1 MFPEPIQKA
10 PFIARG
16 SYRIILYVTLIVW
29 MLPLAGVFLTSFRSL
44 ADINSGNY
52 WGWPTEFAL
61 IENYTQVFTVTP
73 MIQYFLNSLVIT
85 IPTVLGTLL
94 LSSLAGYSLAKH
106 RFRGNFLIFAL
117 FIAGNFEPA
126 QILMI
131 PVRNLTLNLGVYD
144 TKLALILF
152 HTSFQIGFCTF
163 FLRGFIKELPHELV
177 ESARIEGASEFR
189 VYWNIILPLVL
200 PALAA
205 LAVLEFTFIWNDYFW
220 ALVLVQGDEARPVT
234 LGVQA
239 LRGRW
244 TASWNLISAG
254 SIVAALPPVV
264 LFFICLLYTSPS
276 PRDQRGSRMPS
287 SA

>member
-10 PFIARG
+10 PFLARG

-61 IENYTQVFTVTP
+61 VENYTQVFTVTP

-117 FIAGNFEPA
+117 FIAGNFVPA

-163 FLRGFIKELPHELV
+163 FLRGFIKELPHELI

-189 VYWNIILPLVL
+189 VYWNIIMPLVL
-200 PALAA
+200 PALVA

-234 LGVQA
+234 LGIQA

-244 TASWNLISAG
+244 TASWHLISAG

-264 LFFICLLYTSPS
+264 LFFMLQKHFITGLTL
-276 PRDQRGSRMPS
+276 G
-287 SA
+287 AIKE

>member
-1 MFPEPIQKA
+1 MFPDPIQKA
-10 PFIARG
+10 PFLARG

-52 WGWPTEFAL
+52 WGWPSEFAL
-61 IENYTQVFTVTP
+61 VENYTQVFTVTP

-117 FIAGNFEPA
+117 FIAGNFVPA

-163 FLRGFIKELPHELV
+163 FLRGFIKELPHELI
-177 ESARIEGASEFR
+177 ESARIEGASELR
-189 VYWNIILPLVL
+189 VYWNIIMPLVL

-234 LGVQA
+234 LGIQA

-244 TASWNLISAG
+244 TASWHLISAG

-264 LFFICLLYTSPS
+264 LFFMLQKHFITGLTL
-276 PRDQRGSRMPS
+276 G
-287 SA
+287 AIKE

>member
-16 SYRIILYVTLIVW
+16 SYRIILYMTLIVW
-29 MLPLAGVFLTSFRSL
+29 MLPLVGVFLTSFRSL

-61 IENYTQVFTVTP
+61 VENYTQVFTVTP

-117 FIAGNFEPA
+117 FIAGNFVPA

-234 LGVQA
+234 LGIQA

-244 TASWNLISAG
+244 TASWHLISAG

-264 LFFICLLYTSPS
+264 LFFMLQKHFITGLTL
-276 PRDQRGSRMPS
+276 G
-287 SA
+287 AIKE

>member
-1 MFPEPIQKA
+1 MFPDPIQKA
-10 PFIARG
+10 PFLARG

-52 WGWPTEFAL
+52 WGWPSEFAL
-61 IENYTQVFTVTP
+61 VENYTQVFTVTP
-73 MIQYFLNSLVIT
+73 MIQYFFNSLVIT

-117 FIAGNFEPA
+117 FIAGNFVPA

-163 FLRGFIKELPHELV
+163 FLRGFIKELPHELI

-189 VYWNIILPLVL
+189 VYWNIILPLIL

-234 LGVQA
+234 LGIQA

-244 TASWNLISAG
+244 TASWHLISAG

-264 LFFICLLYTSPS
+264 LCFMLQKHFITGLTL
-276 PRDQRGSRMPS
+276 G
-287 SA
+287 AIKE

>member
-61 IENYTQVFTVTP
+61 VENYTQVFTVTP

-85 IPTVLGTLL
+85 IPTVLGTLF

-117 FIAGNFEPA
+117 FIAGNFVPA

-131 PVRNLTLNLGVYD
+131 PVRNLTLYLGVYD

-189 VYWNIILPLVL
+189 VYWNIIMPLVL

-234 LGVQA
+234 LGIQA

-244 TASWNLISAG
+244 TASWHLISAG

-264 LFFICLLYTSPS
+264 LFFMLQKHFITGLTL
-276 PRDQRGSRMPS
+276 G
-287 SA
+287 AIKE

>member
-10 PFIARG
+10 PFFARG
-16 SYRIILYVTLIVW
+16 SYRIILYVVLIVW
-29 MLPLAGVFLTSFRSL
+29 LLPLIGVLLTSFRSL

-61 IENYTQVFTVTP
+61 VENYTQVFTVTP
-73 MIQYFLNSLVIT
+73 MLQYFFNSLVIT
-85 IPTVLGTLL
+85 IPSVVGTLT

-117 FIAGNFEPA
+117 FIAGNFVPA

-144 TKLALILF
+144 TKMGLILF
-152 HTSFQIGFCTF
+152 HTAFQTGFCTF
-163 FLRGFIKELPHELV
+163 FLRGFIKEIPHELV

-189 VYWNIILPLVL
+189 VYWNIILPLLL

-220 ALVLVQGDEARPVT
+220 ALVLVQGDEARPIT
-234 LGVQA
+234 LGIQA

-244 TASWNLISAG
+244 TAQWHLISAG
-254 SIVAALPPVV
+254 SIVAALPPVIM
-264 LFFICLLYTSPS
+264 FFMLQKHFIAGLTM
-276 PRDQRGSRMPS
+276 G
-287 SA
+287 AIKE

>member
-1 MFPEPIQKA
+1 MFPESIQKA
-10 PFIARG
+10 PFFARCG
-16 SYRIILYVTLIVW
+16 YRIILYVVLIVW
-29 MLPLAGVFLTSFRSL
+29 LLPLIGVLLTSFRSL

-61 IENYTQVFTVTP
+61 VENYTQVFTVTP
-73 MIQYFLNSLVIT
+73 MIQYFINSLVIT
-85 IPTVLGTLL
+85 IPTVVGTLT

-117 FIAGNFEPA
+117 FIAGNFVPA

-144 TKLALILF
+144 TKMGLILF
-152 HTSFQIGFCTF
+152 HTAFQTGFCTF
-163 FLRGFIKELPHELV
+163 FLRGFIKEIPHELV

-189 VYWNIILPLVL
+189 VYWNIILPLLL

-220 ALVLVQGDEARPVT
+220 ALVLVQGDEARPIT
-234 LGVQA
+234 LGIQA

-244 TASWNLISAG
+244 TASWHLISAG
-254 SIVAALPPVV
+254 SIVAALPPVIM
-264 LFFICLLYTSPS
+264 FFMLQKHFIAGLTM
-276 PRDQRGSRMPS
+276 G
-287 SA
+287 AIKE

>member
-10 PFIARG
+10 SFFARG
-16 SYRIILYVTLIVW
+16 SYRIILYVVLIVW
-29 MLPLAGVFLTSFRSL
+29 LLPLIGVLLTSFRSL

-61 IENYTQVFTVTP
+61 VENYTQVFTVTP
-73 MIQYFLNSLVIT
+73 MIQYFFNSLVIT
-85 IPTVLGTLL
+85 IPTVVGTLT

-117 FIAGNFEPA
+117 FIAGNFVPA

-144 TKLALILF
+144 TKMGLILF
-152 HTSFQIGFCTF
+152 HTAFQTGFCTF
-163 FLRGFIKELPHELV
+163 FLRGFIKEIPHELV

-220 ALVLVQGDEARPVT
+220 ALVLVQGDEARPIT
-234 LGVQA
+234 LGIQA

-244 TASWNLISAG
+244 TASWHLISAG
-254 SIVAALPPVV
+254 SIVAALPPVIM
-264 LFFICLLYTSPS
+264 FFMLQKHFIAGLTM
-276 PRDQRGSRMPS
+276 G
-287 SA
+287 AIKE

>member
-1 MFPEPIQKA
+1 MYPEPIQKS

-16 SYRIILYVTLIVW
+16 SYRIILYVAMVIW
-29 MLPLAGVFLTSFRSL
+29 ILPLAGVFLTSFRSL

-73 MIQYFLNSLVIT
+73 MIKYFFNSLVIT
-85 IPTVLGTLL
+85 IPTVIGTLL

-117 FIAGNFEPA
+117 FIAGNFVPA

-152 HTSFQIGFCTF
+152 HTAFQIGFCTF

-177 ESARIEGASEFR
+177 ESARIEGASEFI
-189 VYWNIILPLVL
+189 VYWKIILPLIM

-234 LGVQA
+234 LGIQA

-244 TASWNLISAG
+244 TASWHLISAG

-264 LFFICLLYTSPS
+264 LFFILQKHFIAGLTM
-276 PRDQRGSRMPS
+276 G
-287 SA
+287 AIKE

>member
-1 MFPEPIQKA
+1 MFPESIQKA
-10 PFIARG
+10 PFFARG
-16 SYRIILYVTLIVW
+16 SYRIILYVVLIVW
-29 MLPLAGVFLTSFRSL
+29 LLPLIGVLLTSFRSL

-61 IENYTQVFTVTP
+61 VENYTQVFTVTP
-73 MIQYFLNSLVIT
+73 MLQYFFNSLVIT
-85 IPTVLGTLL
+85 IPSVVGTLT

-117 FIAGNFEPA
+117 FIAGNFVPA

-144 TKLALILF
+144 TKMGLILF
-152 HTSFQIGFCTF
+152 HTAFQTGFCTF
-163 FLRGFIKELPHELV
+163 FLRGFIKEIPHELV

-189 VYWNIILPLVL
+189 VYWNIILPLLL

-220 ALVLVQGDEARPVT
+220 ALVLVQGDEARPIT
-234 LGVQA
+234 LGIQA

-244 TASWNLISAG
+244 TASWHLISAG
-254 SIVAALPPVV
+254 SIVAALPPVIM
-264 LFFICLLYTSPS
+264 FFMLQKHFIAGLTM
-276 PRDQRGSRMPS
+276 G
-287 SA
+287 AIKE

>member
-1 MFPEPIQKA
+1 MYPEPIQKS

-16 SYRIILYVTLIVW
+16 SYRIILYVAMVIW
-29 MLPLAGVFLTSFRSL
+29 ILPLAGVFLTSFRSL

-73 MIQYFLNSLVIT
+73 MIKYFFNSLVIT
-85 IPTVLGTLL
+85 IPTVIGTLL

-117 FIAGNFEPA
+117 FIAGNFVPA

-152 HTSFQIGFCTF
+152 HTAFQIGFCTF

-177 ESARIEGASEFR
+177 ESARIEGAAEFI
-189 VYWNIILPLVL
+189 VYWKIILPLIM

-234 LGVQA
+234 LGIQA
-239 LRGRW
+239 LRVRW
-244 TASWNLISAG
+244 TASWHLISAG

-264 LFFICLLYTSPS
+264 LFFILQKHFITGLTM
-276 PRDQRGSRMPS
+276 G
-287 SA
+287 AIKE

>member
-1 MFPEPIQKA
+1 MYPEPIQKS

-16 SYRIILYVTLIVW
+16 SYRIILYVAMVIW
-29 MLPLAGVFLTSFRSL
+29 ILPLAGVFLTSFRSL

-61 IENYTQVFTVTP
+61 VENYTQVFTVTP
-73 MIQYFLNSLVIT
+73 MIKYFFNSLVIT
-85 IPTVLGTLL
+85 IPTVIGTLL

-117 FIAGNFEPA
+117 FIAGNFVPA

-152 HTSFQIGFCTF
+152 HTAFQIGFCTF

-177 ESARIEGASEFR
+177 ESARIEGASEFI
-189 VYWNIILPLVL
+189 VYWKIILPLIM

-205 LAVLEFTFIWNDYFW
+205 LALLEFTFIWNDYFW

-234 LGVQA
+234 LGIQA

-244 TASWNLISAG
+244 TASWHLISAG

-264 LFFICLLYTSPS
+264 LFFILQKHFITGLTM
-276 PRDQRGSRMPS
+276 G
-287 SA
+287 AIKE

>member
-61 IENYTQVFTVTP
+61 VENYTQVFTVTP

-117 FIAGNFEPA
+117 FIAGNFVPA

-163 FLRGFIKELPHELV
+163 FLRGFIKELPNELV

-234 LGVQA
+234 LGIQA

-244 TASWNLISAG
+244 TASWHLISAG

-264 LFFICLLYTSPS
+264 LFFMLQKHFITGLTL
-276 PRDQRGSRMPS
+276 G
-287 SA
+287 AIKE

>member
-10 PFIARG
+10 PFLARG

-29 MLPLAGVFLTSFRSL
+29 MLPLVGVFLTSFRSL

-61 IENYTQVFTVTP
+61 VENYTQVFTVTP

-106 RFRGNFLIFAL
+106 RFRGNFIIFAL
-117 FIAGNFEPA
+117 FIAGNFVPA

-163 FLRGFIKELPHELV
+163 FLRGFIKELPNELV

-234 LGVQA
+234 LGIQA

-244 TASWNLISAG
+244 TASWHLISAG

-264 LFFICLLYTSPS
+264 LFFMLQKHFITGLTL
-276 PRDQRGSRMPS
+276 G
-287 SA
+287 AIKE

>member
-1 MFPEPIQKA
+1 MFPDPIQKA
-10 PFIARG
+10 SFLARG

-52 WGWPTEFAL
+52 WGWPSEFAL
-61 IENYTQVFTVTP
+61 VENYTQVFTVTP
-73 MIQYFLNSLVIT
+73 MIQYFFNSLVIT
-85 IPTVLGTLL
+85 IPTVIGTLL

-117 FIAGNFEPA
+117 FIAGNFMPA

-152 HTSFQIGFCTF
+152 HTAFQIGFCTF

-177 ESARIEGASEFR
+177 ESARIEGASEFI
-189 VYWNIILPLVL
+189 VYWKIILPLIM

-234 LGVQA
+234 LGIQA

-244 TASWNLISAG
+244 TASWHLISAG

-264 LFFICLLYTSPS
+264 LFFILQKHFITGLTM
-276 PRDQRGSRMPS
+276 G
-287 SA
+287 AIKE

>member
-10 PFIARG
+10 PFFARG
-16 SYRIILYVTLIVW
+16 SYRIILYVVLIVW
-29 MLPLAGVFLTSFRSL
+29 LLPLIGVLLTSFRSL

-61 IENYTQVFTVTP
+61 VENYTQVFTVTP
-73 MIQYFLNSLVIT
+73 MIQYFFNSLVIT
-85 IPTVLGTLL
+85 IPTVVGTLT

-117 FIAGNFEPA
+117 FIAGNFVPA

-144 TKLALILF
+144 TKMGLILF
-152 HTSFQIGFCTF
+152 HTAFQTGFCTF
-163 FLRGFIKELPHELV
+163 FLRGFIKEIPHELV

-220 ALVLVQGDEARPVT
+220 ALVLVQGDEARPIT
-234 LGVQA
+234 LGIQA

-244 TASWNLISAG
+244 TASWHLISAG
-254 SIVAALPPVV
+254 SIVAALPPVIM
-264 LFFICLLYTSPS
+264 FFMLQKHFIAGLTM
-276 PRDQRGSRMPS
+276 G
-287 SA
+287 AIKE

>member
-10 PFIARG
+10 PFFARG
-16 SYRIILYVTLIVW
+16 SYRIILYVVLIVW
-29 MLPLAGVFLTSFRSL
+29 LLPLIGVLLTSFRSL

-61 IENYTQVFTVTP
+61 VENYTQVFTVTP
-73 MIQYFLNSLVIT
+73 MIQYFFNSLVIT
-85 IPTVLGTLL
+85 IPTVVGTLT

-117 FIAGNFEPA
+117 FIAGNFVPA

-144 TKLALILF
+144 TKMGLILF
-152 HTSFQIGFCTF
+152 HTAFQTGFCTF
-163 FLRGFIKELPHELV
+163 FLRGFIKEIPHELV

-220 ALVLVQGDEARPVT
+220 ALVLVQGDEARPIT
-234 LGVQA
+234 LGIQA

-244 TASWNLISAG
+244 TASWHLISAG
-254 SIVAALPPVV
+254 SIVAALPPVIM
-264 LFFICLLYTSPS
+264 FFMLQKHFISGLTM
-276 PRDQRGSRMPS
+276 G
-287 SA
+287 AIKE

>member
-1 MFPEPIQKA
+1 MFPESIQKA
-10 PFIARG
+10 PFFARG
-16 SYRIILYVTLIVW
+16 SYRIILYVVLIVW
-29 MLPLAGVFLTSFRSL
+29 LLPLIGVLLTSFRSL

-61 IENYTQVFTVTP
+61 VENYTQVFTVTP
-73 MIQYFLNSLVIT
+73 MIQYFFNSLVIT
-85 IPTVLGTLL
+85 IPTVVGTLT

-117 FIAGNFEPA
+117 FIAGNFVPA

-144 TKLALILF
+144 TKMGLILF
-152 HTSFQIGFCTF
+152 HTAFQTGFCTF
-163 FLRGFIKELPHELV
+163 FLRGFIKEIPHELV

-189 VYWNIILPLVL
+189 VYWNIILPLLL

-220 ALVLVQGDEARPVT
+220 ALVLVQGDEARPIT
-234 LGVQA
+234 LGIQA

-244 TASWNLISAG
+244 TASWHLISAG
-254 SIVAALPPVV
+254 SIVAALPPVIM
-264 LFFICLLYTSPS
+264 FFMLQKHFISGLTM
-276 PRDQRGSRMPS
+276 G
-287 SA
+287 AIKE

>member
-1 MFPEPIQKA
+1 MYPEPIQKS

-16 SYRIILYVTLIVW
+16 SYRIILYVAMVIW
-29 MLPLAGVFLTSFRSL
+29 ILPLAGVFLTSFRSL

-61 IENYTQVFTVTP
+61 VENYTQIFTVTP
-73 MIQYFLNSLVIT
+73 MIKYFFNSLVIT
-85 IPTVLGTLL
+85 IPTVIGTLL

-117 FIAGNFEPA
+117 FIAGNFVPA

-152 HTSFQIGFCTF
+152 HTAFQIGFCTF

-177 ESARIEGASEFR
+177 ESARIEGASEFI
-189 VYWNIILPLVL
+189 VYWKIILPLIM

-234 LGVQA
+234 LGIQA

-244 TASWNLISAG
+244 TASWHLISAG

-264 LFFICLLYTSPS
+264 LFFILQKHFITGLTM
-276 PRDQRGSRMPS
+276 G
-287 SA
+287 AVKE

>member
-16 SYRIILYVTLIVW
+16 SYRIILYVTLIIW
-29 MLPLAGVFLTSFRSL
+29 ILPLAGVFLTSFRSL

-52 WGWPTEFAL
+52 WVLPTEFAL

-73 MIQYFLNSLVIT
+73 MIKYFFNSLVIT
-85 IPTVLGTLL
+85 IPTVIGTLL

-117 FIAGNFEPA
+117 FIAGNFVPA

-131 PVRNLTLNLGVYD
+131 PVINLTLNLGVYD

-152 HTSFQIGFCTF
+152 HTAFQIGFCTF

-177 ESARIEGASEFR
+177 ESARIEGASEFI
-189 VYWNIILPLVL
+189 VYWKIILPLIM

-205 LAVLEFTFIWNDYFW
+205 LPVVEFTFIWNDYFW

-234 LGVQA
+234 LGIQA

-244 TASWNLISAG
+244 TASWHLISAG

-264 LFFICLLYTSPS
+264 LFFILQKHFITGLTM
-276 PRDQRGSRMPS
+276 G
-287 SA
+287 AIKE

>member
-1 MFPEPIQKA
+1 MYPEPIQKS

-16 SYRIILYVTLIVW
+16 SYRIILYVAMVIW
-29 MLPLAGVFLTSFRSL
+29 ILPLAGVFLTSFRSL

-73 MIQYFLNSLVIT
+73 MIKYFFNSLVIT
-85 IPTVLGTLL
+85 IPTVIGTLL

-117 FIAGNFEPA
+117 FIAGNFVPA

-152 HTSFQIGFCTF
+152 HTAFQIGFCTF

-177 ESARIEGASEFR
+177 ESARIEGASEFI
-189 VYWNIILPLVL
+189 VYWKIILPLIM

-205 LAVLEFTFIWNDYFW
+205 LAVLECTFIWNDYFW

-234 LGVQA
+234 LGIQA

-244 TASWNLISAG
+244 TASWHLISAG

-264 LFFICLLYTSPS
+264 LFFILQKHFITGLTM
-276 PRDQRGSRMPS
+276 G
-287 SA
+287 AIKE

>member
-1 MFPEPIQKA
+1 MFPESIQKA
-10 PFIARG
+10 SFFARG
-16 SYRIILYVTLIVW
+16 SYRIILYVVLIVW
-29 MLPLAGVFLTSFRSL
+29 LLPLIGVLLTSFRSL

-61 IENYTQVFTVTP
+61 VENYTQVFTVTP
-73 MIQYFLNSLVIT
+73 MIQYFINSLVIT
-85 IPTVLGTLL
+85 IPTVVGTLT

-117 FIAGNFEPA
+117 FIAGNFVPA

-144 TKLALILF
+144 TKMGLILF
-152 HTSFQIGFCTF
+152 HTAFQTGFCTF
-163 FLRGFIKELPHELV
+163 FLRGFIKEIPHELV

-189 VYWNIILPLVL
+189 VYWNIILPLLL

-220 ALVLVQGDEARPVT
+220 ALVLVQGDEARPIT
-234 LGVQA
+234 LGIQA

-244 TASWNLISAG
+244 TASWHLISAG
-254 SIVAALPPVV
+254 SIVAALPPVIM
-264 LFFICLLYTSPS
+264 FFMLQKHFIAGLTM
-276 PRDQRGSRMPS
+276 G
-287 SA
+287 AIKE

>member
-1 MFPEPIQKA
+1 MFPESIQKA

-16 SYRIILYVTLIVW
+16 SYRIILYVVLIVW
-29 MLPLAGVFLTSFRSL
+29 LLPLIGVLLTSFRSL

-61 IENYTQVFTVTP
+61 VENYTQVFTVTP
-73 MIQYFLNSLVIT
+73 MIQYFINSLVIT
-85 IPTVLGTLL
+85 IPTVVGTLT

-117 FIAGNFEPA
+117 FIAGNFVPA

-144 TKLALILF
+144 TKMGLILF
-152 HTSFQIGFCTF
+152 HTAFQIGFCTF

-177 ESARIEGASEFR
+177 ESARIEGASEFS
-189 VYWNIILPLVL
+189 VYWNIVLPLVL

-220 ALVLVQGDEARPVT
+220 ALVLVQGDEARPIT
-234 LGVQA
+234 LGIQA

-244 TASWNLISAG
+244 TASWHLISAG
-254 SIVAALPPVV
+254 SIVAALPPVIM
-264 LFFICLLYTSPS
+264 FFMLQKHFIAGLTM
-276 PRDQRGSRMPS
+276 G
-287 SA
+287 AIKE

>member
-61 IENYTQVFTVTP
+61 VENYTQVFTVTP

-117 FIAGNFEPA
+117 FIAGNFVPA

-189 VYWNIILPLVL
+189 VYWNIIMPLVL

-234 LGVQA
+234 LGIQA

-244 TASWNLISAG
+244 TASWHLISAG

-264 LFFICLLYTSPS
+264 LFFMLQKHFITGLTLGTIKE
-276 PRDQRGSRMPS
+276 
-287 SA
+287 

>member
-10 PFIARG
+10 PFIVRG

-61 IENYTQVFTVTP
+61 VENYTQVFTVTP

-117 FIAGNFEPA
+117 FIAGNFVPA

-189 VYWNIILPLVL
+189 VYWNIIMPLVL

-234 LGVQA
+234 LGIQA

-244 TASWNLISAG
+244 TASWHLISAG
-254 SIVAALPPVV
+254 SIVAALPPVI
-264 LFFICLLYTSPS
+264 LFFMLQKHFITGLTL
-276 PRDQRGSRMPS
+276 G
-287 SA
+287 AIKE

>member
-10 PFIARG
+10 HFIARG
-16 SYRIILYVTLIVW
+16 SYRIILYVVLIVW
-29 MLPLAGVFLTSFRSL
+29 LLPLIGVLLTSFRSL

-61 IENYTQVFTVTP
+61 VENYTQVFTVTP
-73 MIQYFLNSLVIT
+73 MIQYFFNSLVIT
-85 IPTVLGTLL
+85 IPTVVGTLT

-117 FIAGNFEPA
+117 FIAGNFVPA

-144 TKLALILF
+144 TKMGLILF
-152 HTSFQIGFCTF
+152 HTAFQTGFCTF
-163 FLRGFIKELPHELV
+163 FLRGFIKEIPHELV

-220 ALVLVQGDEARPVT
+220 ALVLVQGDEARPIT
-234 LGVQA
+234 LGIQA

-244 TASWNLISAG
+244 TASWHLISAG
-254 SIVAALPPVV
+254 SIVAALPPVIM
-264 LFFICLLYTSPS
+264 FFMLQKHFIAGLTM
-276 PRDQRGSRMPS
+276 G
-287 SA
+287 AIKE

>member
-10 PFIARG
+10 PFLARG

-61 IENYTQVFTVTP
+61 VENYTQVFTVTP

-117 FIAGNFEPA
+117 FIAGNFVPA

-163 FLRGFIKELPHELV
+163 FLRGFIKELPHVLV

-189 VYWNIILPLVL
+189 VYWNIIMPLVL

-234 LGVQA
+234 LGIQA

-244 TASWNLISAG
+244 TASWHLISAG

-264 LFFICLLYTSPS
+264 LFFMLQKHFITGLTL
-276 PRDQRGSRMPS
+276 G
-287 SA
+287 AIKE

>member
-1 MFPEPIQKA
+1 MFPDPIQKA
-10 PFIARG
+10 PFLARG

-52 WGWPTEFAL
+52 WGWPSEFAL
-61 IENYTQVFTVTP
+61 VENYTQVFTVTP

-117 FIAGNFEPA
+117 FIAGNFVPA

-163 FLRGFIKELPHELV
+163 FLRGFIKELPHELI

-189 VYWNIILPLVL
+189 VYWNIILPLIL

-234 LGVQA
+234 LGIQA

-244 TASWNLISAG
+244 TASWHLISAG

-264 LFFICLLYTSPS
+264 LFFML
-276 PRDQRGSRMPS
+276 QRHFITGLTLG
-287 SA
+287 AIKE

>member
-1 MFPEPIQKA
+1 MFPDPIQKA
-10 PFIARG
+10 PFLARG

-52 WGWPTEFAL
+52 WGWPSEFAL

-117 FIAGNFEPA
+117 FIAGNFVPA

-163 FLRGFIKELPHELV
+163 FLRGFIKELPHELI

-189 VYWNIILPLVL
+189 VYWNIILPLIL

-234 LGVQA
+234 LGIQA

-244 TASWNLISAG
+244 TASWHLISAG

-264 LFFICLLYTSPS
+264 LFFMLQKHFITGLTLCTIKE
-276 PRDQRGSRMPS
+276 
-287 SA
+287 

>member
-1 MFPEPIQKA
+1 MFPESIQQA
-10 PFIARG
+10 PFFARD
-16 SYRIILYVTLIVW
+16 SYRIILYVALIVW
-29 MLPLAGVFLTSFRSL
+29 LLPLIGVLLTSFRSL

-61 IENYTQVFTVTP
+61 VENYTQVFTVTP
-73 MIQYFLNSLVIT
+73 MIQYFINSLVIT
-85 IPTVLGTLL
+85 IPTVVGTLT

-117 FIAGNFEPA
+117 FIAGNFVPA

-144 TKLALILF
+144 TKMGLILF
-152 HTSFQIGFCTF
+152 HTAFQTGFCTF
-163 FLRGFIKELPHELV
+163 FLRGFIKEIPHELV

-189 VYWNIILPLVL
+189 VYWNIILPLLL

-220 ALVLVQGDEARPVT
+220 ALVLVQGDEARPIT
-234 LGVQA
+234 LGIQA

-244 TASWNLISAG
+244 TASWHLISAG
-254 SIVAALPPVV
+254 SIVAALPPVIM
-264 LFFICLLYTSPS
+264 FFMLQKHFIAGLTM
-276 PRDQRGSRMPS
+276 G
-287 SA
+287 AIKE

>member
-1 MFPEPIQKA
+1 MFPESIQKA
-10 PFIARG
+10 PFFARG
-16 SYRIILYVTLIVW
+16 SYRIILYVVLIVW
-29 MLPLAGVFLTSFRSL
+29 LLPLIGVLLTSFRSL

-61 IENYTQVFTVTP
+61 VENYTQVFTVTP
-73 MIQYFLNSLVIT
+73 MIQYFINSLVIT
-85 IPTVLGTLL
+85 IPTVVGTLT

-117 FIAGNFEPA
+117 FIAGNFVPA

-144 TKLALILF
+144 TKMGLILF
-152 HTSFQIGFCTF
+152 HTAFQTGFCTF
-163 FLRGFIKELPHELV
+163 FLRGFIKEIPHELV
-177 ESARIEGASEFR
+177 ESATIEGASEFS
-189 VYWNIILPLVL
+189 VYWNIVLPLVL

-220 ALVLVQGDEARPVT
+220 ALVLVQGDEARPIT
-234 LGVQA
+234 LGIQA

-244 TASWNLISAG
+244 TASWHLISAG
-254 SIVAALPPVV
+254 SIVAALPPVIM
-264 LFFICLLYTSPS
+264 FFMLQKHFIAGLTM
-276 PRDQRGSRMPS
+276 G
-287 SA
+287 AIKE

>member
-1 MFPEPIQKA
+1 MYPEPIQKS

-16 SYRIILYVTLIVW
+16 SYRIILYLAMVIW
-29 MLPLAGVFLTSFRSL
+29 ILPLAGVFLTSFRSL

-61 IENYTQVFTVTP
+61 VENYTQVFTVTP
-73 MIQYFLNSLVIT
+73 MIKYFFNSLVIT
-85 IPTVLGTLL
+85 IPTVIGTLL

-117 FIAGNFEPA
+117 FIAGNFVPA

-152 HTSFQIGFCTF
+152 HTAFQIGFCTF

-177 ESARIEGASEFR
+177 ESARIEGASEFI
-189 VYWNIILPLVL
+189 VYWKIILPLIM

-234 LGVQA
+234 LGIQA

-244 TASWNLISAG
+244 TASWHLISAG

-264 LFFICLLYTSPS
+264 LFFILQKHFITGLTM
-276 PRDQRGSRMPS
+276 G
-287 SA
+287 AIKE

>member
-1 MFPEPIQKA
+1 MFPDPIQKA
-10 PFIARG
+10 PFLARG
-16 SYRIILYVTLIVW
+16 SYRIILYVTLIFW

-44 ADINSGNY
+44 TDINSGNY
-52 WGWPTEFAL
+52 WGWPSEFAL
-61 IENYTQVFTVTP
+61 VENYTQVFTVTP

-117 FIAGNFEPA
+117 FIAGNFVPA

-163 FLRGFIKELPHELV
+163 FLRGFIKELPHELI

-189 VYWNIILPLVL
+189 VYWNIILPLIL

-234 LGVQA
+234 LGIQA

-244 TASWNLISAG
+244 TASWHLISAG

-264 LFFICLLYTSPS
+264 LFFMLQKHFITGLTL
-276 PRDQRGSRMPS
+276 G
-287 SA
+287 AIKE